1 MEILSREIRL
11 ARRPVGLPRESDF
24 ELAEM
29 RIPEL
34 GEKEVLVRNIYMS
47 VDPYMRGRMND
58 RPSYVPP
65 FQLGE
70 PLGGACVGQVVE
82 SRNPMFKD
90 GDCVSSSR
98 GWREY
103 FVSDGT
109 DLAKIDPRLAPI
121 QAYLGPLGMTGMTAY
136 IGLLHVGQPK
146 VGETVLVSAAS
157 GAVGSI
163 ACQIARIKGCR
174 VIGSAGSKEKVEWL
188 LNDAGIDEAFNYKEA
203 GDLVAEVGKYCAKG
217 VDVCFENVGGRH
229 LEAALE
235 HMNLS
240 GRVVLC
246 GMISLYNA
254 TEPEPGPRNLFYVT
268 TKRLTIRGFIVSDH
282 LEWRSQFLGKM
293 RQWIGE
299 GRIKWKETIVA
310 GIENAPKA
318 FLSLFKGE
326 NFGKMLV
333 KISPDPAI

>member
-70 PLGGACVGQVVE
+70 PLGGACVGQVVV

-103 FVSDGT
+103 LVSDGT
-109 DLAKIDPRLAPI
+109 DLVKIDPRLAPI
-121 QAYLGPLGMTGMTAY
+121 QAYLGPLGMPGMTAY

-163 ACQIARIKGCR
+163 ACQIAKIKGCR

-254 TEPEPGPRNLFYVT
+254 TEPEPLLKPKLVCNSEAVERPL
-268 TKRLTIRGFIVSDH
+268 SP
-282 LEWRSQFLGKM
+282 SQKMVLNSPGLMEASAGK
-293 RQWIGE
+293 
-299 GRIKWKETIVA
+299 
-310 GIENAPKA
+310 
-318 FLSLFKGE
+318 LH
-326 NFGKMLV
+326 
-333 KISPDPAI
+333 

>member
-1 MEILSREIRL
+1 MGILSREIRL

-29 RIPEL
+29 RVPEL

-65 FQLGE
+65 FQIGE
-70 PLGGACVGQVVE
+70 PLAGACVGQVVE
-82 SRNPMFKD
+82 SRNPMFQ
-90 GDCVSSSR
+90 GSNCISSSQ
-98 GWREY
+98 GGREY

-109 DLAKIDPRLAPI
+109 DLVKIDPRLAPI
-121 QAYLGPLGMTGMTAY
+121 QAYLGPLGMPGMTAY
-136 IGLLHVGQPK
+136 VGLLHVGQPK
-146 VGETVLVSAAS
+146 VGETILVSAAS

-163 ACQIARIKGCR
+163 ACQIAKIKGCR

-188 LNDAGIDEAFNYKEA
+188 LSDAGIDGAFNYKEA
-203 GDLVAEVGKYCAKG
+203 EDLVAEVGKYCPKG
-217 VDVCFENVGGRH
+217 VDVYFENVGGRH

-235 HMNLS
+235 GMNLY
-240 GRVVLC
+240 GRIVLC

-282 LEWRSQFLGKM
+282 LEWRSQFLGEM
-293 RQWIGE
+293 HQWIGE

-333 KISPDPAI
+333 KIGPDPAF

>member
-121 QAYLGPLGMTGMTAY
+121 QAYLGPLGMPGMTAY

-326 NFGKMLV
+326 NFGKMLL
-333 KISPDPAI
+333 KIGSDPAI

>member
-109 DLAKIDPRLAPI
+109 DLVKIDPRLAPI

-333 KISPDPAI
+333 KIGSDPAI

>member
-326 NFGKMLV
+326 NFGKMLF
-333 KISPDPAI
+333 KIGSDPAS